1 MDGKDALLELMAE
14 ELAALKRQIAE
25 LRRPEQ
31 SERRPEQ
38 PERAEQKPE
47 QGSRATSL
55 AAQARTGARNVSA
68 LGPAGAGH
76 AGVASADA
84 PAPSLAGLG
93 GATAPPARFARRPTL
108 PTLKLGTYDGRTS
121 LETFLAKFNNCSEY
135 YAWDAREQLCHLRAS
150 LEKEAGQILWDA
162 DNQSTV
168 DDVTS
173 C

>member
-1 MDGKDALLELMAE
+1 LELMAE

-76 AGVASADA
+76 VGVASADA
-84 PAPSLAGLG
+84 PAPSLTGLG
-93 GATAPPARFARRPTL
+93 GATAPPAGFARRPTL

-121 LETFLAKFNNCSEY
+121 LETFLAKFNIVVSIMRGTRVSSCAICGQAWRRRQARY
-135 YAWDAREQLCHLRAS
+135 Y
-150 LEKEAGQILWDA
+150 GMP
-162 DNQSTV
+162 
-168 DDVTS
+168 VTS
-173 C
+173 PQWTMSSSC